1 VAGSDL
7 QKRVLVAVVGIPA
20 VLGALYLGGWL
31 FGVLIAGAAVIATAE
46 LYGLAAA
53 RGVEPFAATGM
64 AASGAIVLLAAARPT
79 PGEAAP
85 AVLAVL
91 IALTLISLAV
101 SVWLRW
107 PAGEALASVA
117 VTVMGAIYVG
127 CTLAFAVFLR
137 GVATSAPERAETG
150 AALGFVLLPLV
161 CTWVGDSSAYF
172 AGRAWGRAKLFP
184 TASPGKTV
192 VGGVAGLIGS
202 AVAGALVAAALLSA
216 LPTLRVSIAMGAL
229 VGALLG
235 LVTPIGDVAESVLKR
250 EAGVKD
256 SGRLLP
262 GHGGF
267 LDRVDALLFAFP
279 AAYALFVVL
288 GVIR

>member
-1 VAGSDL
+1 M
-7 QKRVLVAVVGIPA
+7 VAVVGIPT
-20 VLGALYLGGWL
+20 VLAALWLGGWV
-31 FGVLIAGAAVIATAE
+31 FGALIAGAAVVATYE
-46 LYGLAAA
+46 LYGLATA
-53 RGVEPFAATGM
+53 RGVEPFSATGM
-64 AASGAIVLLAAARPT
+64 SASGAIVLMAVALPSPVA
-79 PGEAAP
+79 AAP

-91 IALTLISLAV
+91 MAVTLITLAA

-107 PAGEALASVA
+107 PAGEPLASVA
-117 VTVMGAIYVG
+117 VTVMGVIYLG
-127 CTLAFAVFLR
+127 CTLSFAVFLR
-137 GVATSAPERAETG
+137 GVAARAPEQASLG
-150 AALGFVLLPLV
+150 AQLGFVMLPLV

-172 AGRAWGRAKLFP
+172 AGRAWGRTKLFP

-202 AVAGALVAAALLSA
+202 AVAGGAVAAVALSG
-216 LPTLRVSIAMGAL
+216 LPTLRVSVAMGTL
-229 VGALLG
+229 VGAVLG

-256 SGRLLP
+256 SGKLLP

-279 AAYALFVVL
+279 AAYALFFML

>member
-1 VAGSDL
+1 MASEL
-7 QKRVLVAVVGIPA
+7 SQRVAVAAVGIPA
-20 VLGALYLGGWL
+20 VLVALYLGGWV
-31 FGVLIAGAAVIATAE
+31 FGGLIAMAAVVATYE
-46 LYGLAAA
+46 LYGLAKA
-53 RGVEPFAATGM
+53 RGVEPYAVTGM
-64 AASGAIVLLAAARPT
+64 AASGAIVLVAAALPT
-79 PGEAAP
+79 PMEAAP

-91 IALTLISLAV
+91 IAVTLITLAV

-107 PAGEALASVA
+107 PAREPLASVA
-117 VTVMGAIYVG
+117 VTVMGVIYVG
-127 CTLAFAVFLR
+127 CTLSFAVFLR
-137 GVATSAPERAETG
+137 SVAVRAPERADLG

-161 CTWVGDSSAYF
+161 CTWIGDSAAYF

-202 AVAGALVAAALLSA
+202 AVAGAAVAAVALSG
-216 LPTLRVSIAMGAL
+216 LPTLRVTVAMGAL

-279 AAYALFVVL
+279 AAYAFFVLL